1 MKEVANVVG
10 GHKPERH
17 WRIRADRAG
26 RATFAVGNPL
36 DHPRE
41 MTVVGGPQR
50 DEIVPGSVLIPCTAT
65 Q

>member
-1 MKEVANVVG
+1 MTEVPDVIG
-10 GHKPERH
+10 GQESEGHRCT
-17 WRIRADRAG
+17 RADRAG
-26 RATFAVGNPL
+26 RAALAVGNPL

-41 MTVVGGPQR
+41 VTVIGGPQR